1 MNTVGSIINTIINNA
16 LINAP
21 LGECHN
27 FVLFVAESQ
36 DIIED
41 VDGLRRVIAER
52 IGLVFAESDLT
63 ANWGSAEGLHAENAF
78 GEENGRYAFDIW
90 ECFFPEARPEAGD
103 WKHMKNV
110 YQEIIERC

>member
-1 MNTVGSIINTIINNA
+1 MNTFGSIINTIINNA

-41 VDGLRRVIAER
+41 VDDLRRILAEQ
-52 IGLVFAESDLT
+52 IGAMVAESDLA
-63 ANWGSAEGLHAENAF
+63 ANCDSADGLCAENAF
-78 GEENGRYAFDIW
+78 EEANGRFAAEAW
-90 ECFFPEARPEAGD
+90 ECFFPDERPEAED
-103 WKHMKNV
+103 WKRMKSV

>member
-1 MNTVGSIINTIINNA
+1 MNTFGSIINTIINNA

-27 FVLFVAESQ
+27 FVLFVAENQ

-41 VDGLRRVIAER
+41 VDDLRRVIAER
-52 IGLVFAESDLT
+52 IGLVCAESDLA
-63 ANWGSAEGLHAENAF
+63 ANCGSADGLHAENAF
-78 GEENGRYAFDIW
+78 EEENGRYAFDIW

-103 WKHMKNV
+103 WKRIKNV
-110 YQEIIERC
+110 YQEVIEHC